1 MVSGIC
7 VSARCLP
14 NVIHYITTGHL
25 SRILQDN
32 KDVKIY
38 VWPLVCYST
47 TILLFPV
54 PVRRRQA
61 IMPSRALAATFPG
74 SRANS
79 ADVSALDWQ
88 GRERII

>member
-32 KDVKIY
+32 KDVKNICMATC
-38 VWPLVCYST
+38 VFTV
-47 TILLFPV
+47 LLYYFSRFPFV
-54 PVRRRQA
+54 VDRQ
-61 IMPSRALAATFPG
+61 
-74 SRANS
+74 
-79 ADVSALDWQ
+79 
-88 GRERII
+88 